1 MKKESAGGEIF
12 QKRKQIFYKFTRAI
26 ELFWAKVLQCVQDT
40 CCGLLCVTNGQAAGP
55 GFVSGTCKP
64 ETACVLAGLFPSG
77 EIKPAQRNFAYL

>member
-1 MKKESAGGEIF
+1 MKKESIGRELF
-12 QKRKQIFYKFTRAI
+12 HKRKQIFYNFTSAI

-40 CCGLLCVTNGQAAGP
+40 CCGLLYAMNGQAAGP

-77 EIKPAQRNFAYL
+77 GAKPAQRNFAYL